1 MSGDLSLFQT
11 FLMDQ
16 VNECWSKHQHERTP
30 MMKEAVEYMQAY
42 QGSNNMAA
50 LKQEHVDVLCAVGQ
64 EREAATQFVDSLFV
78 ARDGDVIGIRK
89 TCVSMFS
96 FEGKSMWRGT
106 PPNANVRKI
115 ARNIVVRGFG
125 QDSII
130 ASRTLDMKIGGRPDV
145 SFHLLLGD
153 GSARAVAACI
163 VWAML
168 VRSKNSIPA
177 GDMFTEKLVMSLLAV
192 TVNFELHGTGSPKEA
207 LLAQC
212 SRQNQAA
219 AVLPV
224 QTLQWVGMVKEY
236 TGLPIGGHPCTT
248 ATLLKVIE
256 DIVSMYN
263 QHPEIEAYD
272 KDVVPDRKKRRGA
285 GRKAVVT
292 QDEDRDI
299 GLRIGRRRLMAMKAF
314 LSGATDA
321 VYDELNN
328 HLCIV
333 GDYKASVVSDDL
345 LQLKWLYPG
354 SKIPKEHMPTEAELA
369 TRDAVAEISLR
380 LIPES
385 SAREEVRFDVAL
397 SAEDFHLMFTKL
409 IKVYESD
416 IEGLDSHEAKI
427 KCRPDQEGFL
437 MCRKIIQFWS
447 QAIEPCAR
455 KDLSKEDYELFKK
468 MVLTTQGLDKEIA
481 AVIDRVP
488 KFFHMGLMPSVAGE
502 DAEELVM
509 TGGRVT
515 AAQGKAE
522 VALFEVFEAELQE
535 DWKLVS
541 LAALGQSALKELLA
555 WLENRHRRAQSN
567 LGCQL
572 VSAYCKNFF
581 PLCDM
586 PSWEKVSGQI
596 SLLCQTW
603 AAGTGIM
610 RAIVVMD
617 FNVPGSRD
625 SLKMQGMCASAASI
639 AQNIGPSNTV
649 ILAWMPSCS
658 KDGGTTSAFDDE
670 STIQV
675 ALSKAG
681 FKRQE
686 RIMMMLD
693 MPASQHAMVHA
704 MDWFMTGRMCY
715 FEAPGHASKDNFF
728 MINSEL
734 ARTNTVRQVGMMP
747 EPGELLDAANLEA
760 DEDLNH
766 QHRSAE
772 AAEKC
777 AQRGVDVCMVQ
788 MKALL
793 SKTLRQQASS
803 SWIQRED
810 KTIVIDFHPHV
821 GDRALVSYEL
831 IKESGGSLGE
841 LHHIIVAVGK
851 GRAFKHASY
860 AAERVACHAA
870 GQWIGESLTLSG
882 ADGHPV
888 RPVRDAGK
896 PTVDELK
903 LYPGSAEALAGVNR
917 LPLQACCMVGN
928 KIKIRPDKLAPL
940 AHVCPELVRKIES
953 LSKMH
958 SEQYESAFSGL
969 VEDKNQEQHPILD
982 DHRAPTLDEEVPPEL
997 EELMTFESL
1006 AALKSKAKIETE
1018 CKSFAK
1024 GCTMFMD
1031 DKNMVYLM
1039 AVKDDIIIKAG
1050 EMLGGIGGGHI
1061 VDRDVELVKAV
1072 PWSFSKGDKTW
1083 VQMAKDKDNPD
1094 NDDGDKSKFTSGTL
1108 YSVLRELESKATK
1121 PIKLTSF
1128 GEVLPTT
1135 AGGQQQYNFKCP
1147 ESAENHRCM
1156 DYILTAG
1163 KAGAKITNQ
1172 NFFGPLVT
1180 RDADMGAGVL
1190 RTTWRLQFD
1199 LVAHTL
1205 KPNKVHVT
1213 SSVRI
1218 ELPKGQ
1224 PVRVAWPA

>member
-1 MSGDLSLFQT
+1 MSGDLSVYQM
-11 FLMDQ
+11 FLMEE
-16 VNECWSKHQHERTP
+16 VNKCWGKHQHARTP
-30 MMKEAVEYMQAY
+30 MLSEAVEYMRVY
-42 QGSNNMAA
+42 QGSDNMAA

-64 EREAATQFVDSLFV
+64 MREAATQMVDSLFM

-89 TCVSMFS
+89 TCPSMFS
-96 FEGKSMWRGT
+96 FESKSMWRGT

-130 ASRTLDMKIGGRPDV
+130 ASRTLDMKIDGRPDV

-163 VWAML
+163 VWALL
-168 VRSKNSIPA
+168 VKSKNSIPA
-177 GDMFTEKLVMSLLAV
+177 GDIFVEKLVMSLLAV
-192 TVNFELHGTGSPKEA
+192 TVNFELHGTGTPKEA

-212 SRQNQAA
+212 SRQNANA

-224 QTLQWVGMVKEY
+224 QTLQWVGMVREY

-248 ATLLKVIE
+248 ATLVKVIE

-285 GRKAVVT
+285 GRKPVA
-292 QDEDRDI
+292 QDEDRDV

-314 LSGATDA
+314 LGGATDA
-321 VYDELNN
+321 VYEELIN
-328 HLCIV
+328 HVCIV

-369 TRDAVAEISLR
+369 TRDAVAETSLR

-385 SAREEVRFDVAL
+385 SARQEVRFDVTL

-409 IKVYESD
+409 IQVYESD
-416 IEGLDSHEAKI
+416 IEGLDSHEAKV

-455 KDLSKEDYELFKK
+455 KDLSKEDYDVFKR
-468 MVLTTQGLDKEIA
+468 MVLTSSGLDKEIA
-481 AVIDRVP
+481 SLFDRVP
-488 KFFHMGLMPSVAGE
+488 KYFHMGLMPSVAGE
-502 DAEELVM
+502 DGEDIDVTA
-509 TGGRVT
+509 GRVT

-535 DWKLVS
+535 DWKLVH
-541 LAALGQSALKELLA
+541 LATLGQSALKELLA
-555 WLENRHRRAQSN
+555 WLENRHRRAQSK
-567 LGCQL
+567 LGVEL
-572 VSAYCKNFF
+572 VSTYCKTFF
-581 PLCDM
+581 PLCEM
-586 PSWEKVSGQI
+586 PSWDKVSGQI
-596 SLLCQTW
+596 SLLCKTW
-603 AAGTGIM
+603 AGTGVM
-610 RAIVVMD
+610 RAVVVMD
-617 FNVPGSRD
+617 FNVPGARD
-625 SLKMQGMCASAASI
+625 ALKMQGMCACAASV
-639 AQNIGPSNTV
+639 AQNMGPSNTV
-649 ILAWMPSCS
+649 IMAWMPSCS
-658 KDGGTTSAFDDE
+658 KDGGVTSAFDDE
-670 STIQV
+670 TTIQV

-681 FKRQE
+681 FKHQE

-715 FEAPGHASKDNFF
+715 FEAPGISSKQNFF
-728 MINSEL
+728 NLNSEL

-747 EPGELLDAANLEA
+747 EPSEMMDAACLEA
-760 DEDLNH
+760 DEDLNSKPRH
-766 QHRSAE
+766 AE
-772 AAEKC
+772 TTEKC
-777 AQRGVDVCMVQ
+777 AQRGVDVCKVQ
-788 MKALL
+788 LKALL
-793 SKTLRQQASS
+793 SKTARQQAACT
-803 SWIQRED
+803 WIQRED

-821 GDRALVSYEL
+821 GDRALVTYEL

-851 GRAFKHASY
+851 GRAHKHACY

-870 GQWIGESLTLSG
+870 GEWISESLTLSG

-896 PTVDELK
+896 PTSEELK
-903 LYPGSAEALAGVNR
+903 MYPGSAEALAGVNS
-917 LPLQACCMVGN
+917 LPLQTCSIVGN

-940 AHVCPELVRKIES
+940 AHTSPELTRKIES
-953 LSKMH
+953 LCKIH
-958 SEQYESAFSGL
+958 SEQFESAFSGL
-969 VEDKNQEQHPILD
+969 VAEKNGDPHPILSD
-982 DHRAPTLDEEVPPEL
+982 LRVPEIE
-997 EELMTFESL
+997 EELLPEAANLVMFESV
-1006 AALKSKAKIETE
+1006 AALKSKCKIEIE

-1024 GCTMFMD
+1024 GIMMMRD
-1031 DKNMVYLM
+1031 DKNIVYFM

-1050 EMLGGIGGGHI
+1050 EMLGGIGGGQI

-1108 YSVLRELESKATK
+1108 YSIIRELESKATK
-1121 PIKLTSF
+1121 PIKLTSY
-1128 GEVLPTT
+1128 GEVVPTT
-1135 AGGQQQYNFKCP
+1135 AGGQQQYTFKCP

-1156 DYILTAG
+1156 DYMLTAG
-1163 KAGAKITNQ
+1163 KAGAKTSNH
-1172 NFFGPLVT
+1172 NFFAPLVT

-1224 PVRVAWPA
+1224 PVKVAWPA